1 MDRLKNLSIR
11 KTAIVYILISLVAG
25 FLMWAAVC
33 MAASRKQTQLFWKY
47 TDMEISYNSAYPNE
61 FLPGRPDIYLM
72 SDRDR
77 FILELCDFFTTYGL
91 LVFTIPGIITAITMF
106 YRHKIYTPLR
116 ELSVA
121 SRQIAENN
129 LDFHVTY
136 QNKDEL
142 GQLCVEFEKM
152 RAELEA
158 NSRRMWHMMEEEKIL
173 RAAIAHDIRTPLAT
187 LRGYQEMLL
196 EFLPQGTLSQEQTE
210 EMLHEGMEQIDRLSH
225 FVETMRRLSGLEAR
239 EIMLE
244 RTDLAQLE
252 DKIQKSVQTLTN
264 EYGRF
269 VSIAPVYSD
278 RAFQSDTGLI
288 LEVAEN
294 LISNALR
301 FANKQVLVR
310 LFLEGDRLILEV
322 ADDGAGYSK
331 DLLASAG
338 AYRYRNND
346 HGQSDQQHLGLGLYI
361 SRLFCEKH
369 GGNLILDNLPE
380 GGAKARAVFQIN
392 SKRQ

>member
-1 MDRLKNLSIR
+1 
-11 KTAIVYILISLVAG
+11 
-25 FLMWAAVC
+25 
-33 MAASRKQTQLFWKY
+33 
-47 TDMEISYNSAYPNE
+47 
-61 FLPGRPDIYLM
+61 
-72 SDRDR
+72 
-77 FILELCDFFTTYGL
+77 
-91 LVFTIPGIITAITMF
+91 MF

-158 NSRRMWHMMEEEKIL
+158 NSRKMWHMMEEEKIL

-244 RTDLAQLE
+244 HTDLAQLE
-252 DKIQKSVQTLTN
+252 DKIQKSVQTLTI

-278 RAFQSDTGLI
+278 RAFQADTGLI
-288 LEVAEN
+288 MEVAEN

-322 ADDGAGYSK
+322 SDDGAGYSK

-346 HGQSDQQHLGLGLYI
+346 YGQSDQQHLGLGLYI

-392 SKRQ
+392 SKRQQETVRDSNKQ